1 MLHTKQPGGGDD
13 MFEKTDASKHKEGR
27 GLITEEGAYSAWK
40 LAREAHSTG
49 TSSISSGEEYLSA
62 V

>member
-1 MLHTKQPGGGDD
+1 